1 MKKLE
6 GGSWKKYGKFLTSRP
21 STSNFSTS
29 KLYDFQLP
37 SSDFQHFFLLPT
49 PFWTR
54 HLLQVGEGRGVVG
67 GRDGAE
73 ADYCALDD
81 ILVYWRGWSEIDN
94 T

>member
-37 SSDFQHFFLLPT
+37 SSDFQHFFFTSDSVLDKT
-49 PFWTR
+49 FTA
-54 HLLQVGEGRGVVG
+54 GG
-67 GRDGAE
+67 GRERGGWGQGWGGSGLL
-73 ADYCALDD
+73 CA
-81 ILVYWRGWSEIDN
+81 R
-94 T
+94 